1 MNYLHYHKIIHRDL
15 KPENLLLSNKGNI
28 KISDFGWAGVKDQI
42 DSMKSTFCGTYD
54 YMAPEIMLNKPYDEK
69 VDVWALGVLL
79 FELTQ
84 GYPPF
89 KGCKN
94 IFICLSLYSSIMI

>member
-1 MNYLHYHKIIHRDL
+1 M
-15 KPENLLLSNKGNI
+15 LSNKGNI

-42 DSMKSTFCGTYD
+42 DSMKNTLCGTYD

-69 VDVWALGVLL
+69 IDAWALGVLL
-79 FELTQ
+79 YELTQ

-89 KGCKN
+89 KGFYLK
-94 IFICLSLYSSIMI
+94 IYLRFF